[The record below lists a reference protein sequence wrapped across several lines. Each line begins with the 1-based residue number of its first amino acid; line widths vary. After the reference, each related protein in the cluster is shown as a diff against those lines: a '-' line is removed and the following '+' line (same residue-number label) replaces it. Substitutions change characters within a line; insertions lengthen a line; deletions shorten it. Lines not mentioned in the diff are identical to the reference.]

1 MRKIIN
7 LTIYI
12 AGSQK
17 KKKKNNLY
25 SSKFKDEEKKLYRNR
40 YIVSYNEAIIQS

>member
-12 AGSQK
+12 AGS
-17 KKKKNNLY
+17 KKKNNLY
-25 SSKFKDEEKKLYRNR
+25 SSKFKDEEKKLYRYR
-40 YIVSYNEAIIQS
+40 YIVSYKEAIIQS